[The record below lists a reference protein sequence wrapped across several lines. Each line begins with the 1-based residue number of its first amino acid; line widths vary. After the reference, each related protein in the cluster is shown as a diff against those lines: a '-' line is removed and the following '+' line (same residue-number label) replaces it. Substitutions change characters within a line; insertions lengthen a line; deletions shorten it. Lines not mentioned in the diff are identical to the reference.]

1 MSLFNKKS
9 DDSSTT
15 ASTSA
20 PSAPQPKPSKPDPKN
35 AGADTAMSVIAQG
48 MRIVGDIEC
57 SGVLKIEG
65 IVEGTIRGPRQL
77 LLGRQGEVK
86 GDMHARE
93 VVLGGR
99 VEGTVIAD
107 ERIEIQGTALVTG
120 DVHTKS
126 IVVLEGGRINGAVR
140 MDDGVSAAAATL
152 GGMHNGQRRPD
163 ARPAL
168 AAS

>member
-9 DDSSTT
+9 DEPTT
-15 ASTSA
+15 AASSA

-35 AGADTAMSVIAQG
+35 AANETAMSVIAQG

-86 GDMHARE
+86 GDVHARE
-93 VVLGGR
+93 VILGGR
-99 VEGTVIAD
+99 VQGTVVAD

-126 IVVLEGGRINGAVR
+126 IAVLEGGRINGSVR
-140 MDDGVSAAAATL
+140 MDDNVGAGVAMGA
-152 GGMHNGQRRPD
+152 NGIARRPD

>member
-9 DDSSTT
+9 DDATTDSSP
-15 ASTSA
+15 A
-20 PSAPQPKPSKPDPKN
+20 PSAPPAKPSKSDPKN
-35 AGADTAMSVIAQG
+35 AGAETAMSVIAQG

-57 SGVLKIEG
+57 AGVLKIEG
-65 IVEGTIRGPRQL
+65 VVEGTIRGPRQL

-86 GDMHARE
+86 GDVHARE
-93 VVLGGR
+93 VILGGR
-99 VEGTVIAD
+99 VQGTVIAD

-126 IVVLEGGRINGAVR
+126 IAVLEGGRINGAVR
-140 MDDGVSAAAATL
+140 MDDNVGGVAM
-152 GGMHNGQRRPD
+152 GNNGVARRPD

>member
-9 DDSSTT
+9 DEPATGDAT
-15 ASTSA
+15 A
-20 PSAPQPKPSKPDPKN
+20 PSAPQPKPSKSDPKN
-35 AGADTAMSVIAQG
+35 AANETAMSVIAQG

-57 SGVLKIEG
+57 AGVLKIEG
-65 IVEGTIRGPRQL
+65 VVEGTIRGPRQL

-86 GDMHARE
+86 GDVHARE
-93 VVLGGR
+93 VILGGR
-99 VEGTVIAD
+99 VQGTVIAD

-126 IVVLEGGRINGAVR
+126 IAVLEGGKINGAVR
-140 MDDGVSAAAATL
+140 MDDNVGSVAMGTNGVA
-152 GGMHNGQRRPD
+152 RRPD

>member
-1 MSLFNKKS
+1 MLFNKKP
-9 DDSSTT
+9 DETST
-15 ASTSA
+15 AAAAASA
-20 PSAPQPKPSKPDPKN
+20 PAPSKPSKSDPKN
-35 AGADTAMSVIAQG
+35 AGADTAMSVIAPG
-48 MRIVGDIEC
+48 MRVVGDIEC

-65 IVEGTIRGPRQL
+65 TVEGSVRGARQL

-86 GDMHARE
+86 GDLQARE

-107 ERIEIQGTALVTG
+107 ERIEIQGTALVNG

-126 IVVLEGGRINGAVR
+126 IVVLEGGRINGQVR
-140 MDDGVSAAAATL
+140 MSEQASAVAMGALPKPRTT
-152 GGMHNGQRRPD
+152 D

>member
-9 DDSSTT
+9 DDPT
-15 ASTSA
+15 ASDTVA
-20 PSAPQPKPSKPDPKN
+20 PSTPSAPKPSKHDAKN
-35 AGADTAMSVIAQG
+35 AAGNETAMSVIAQG

-57 SGVLKIEG
+57 AGVLKIEG
-65 IVEGTIRGPRQL
+65 VVEGTIRGPRQL

-86 GDMHARE
+86 GDVHARE

-99 VEGTVIAD
+99 VQGTVIAD

-126 IVVLEGGRINGAVR
+126 IVVLEGGKINGAVR
-140 MDDGVSAAAATL
+140 MDDNVAAAGAAMGTSST
-152 GGMHNGQRRPD
+152 R
-163 ARPAL
+163 RPAL

>member
-9 DDSSTT
+9 DESTT
-15 ASTSA
+15 DAAA
-20 PSAPQPKPSKPDPKN
+20 PSAPQPKPSKHDPKN
-35 AGADTAMSVIAQG
+35 AANETAMSVIAQG

-65 IVEGTIRGPRQL
+65 VVEGTIRGPRQL

-86 GDMHARE
+86 GDVHARE
-93 VVLGGR
+93 VILGGR
-99 VEGTVIAD
+99 VQGTVVAD
-107 ERIEIQGTALVTG
+107 ERIEIQGTALVNG

-126 IVVLEGGRINGAVR
+126 ISVLEGGKINGAVR
-140 MDDGVSAAAATL
+140 MDDNVGAGVAMGANNIA
-152 GGMHNGQRRPD
+152 RRPD
-163 ARPAL
+163 ARPSL

>member
-1 MSLFNKKS
+1 MSLFSKKS
-9 DDSSTT
+9 DDSTSNAT
-15 ASTSA
+15 APA
-20 PSAPQPKPSKPDPKN
+20 PVAPPAKPAKPDPKQVAN
-35 AGADTAMSVIAQG
+35 EAAMSVIAQG

-65 IVEGTIRGPRQL
+65 VVEGSIRGPRQL

-86 GDMHARE
+86 GDLHARE

-99 VEGTVIAD
+99 VEGTVVAD
-107 ERIEIQGTALVTG
+107 ERVEIQGTALVTG

-126 IVVLEGGRINGAVR
+126 IIVLEGGRINGAVR
-140 MDDGVSAAAATL
+140 MDDGASAAAAAQL
-152 GGMHNGQRRPD
+152 SMANGHRRTD

>member
-9 DDSSTT
+9 DDSTT
-15 ASTSA
+15 ATAPA
-20 PSAPQPKPSKPDPKN
+20 PSAPQPKPAKADPKN
-35 AGADTAMSVIAQG
+35 PGAETAMSVIAQG

-57 SGVLKIEG
+57 GGVLKIEG
-65 IVEGTIRGPRQL
+65 VVEGTIRGPRQL

-86 GDMHARE
+86 GDVHARE
-93 VVLGGR
+93 IVLGGR
-99 VEGTVIAD
+99 VEGTVVAD
-107 ERIEIQGTALVTG
+107 ERVEIQATALVTG

-152 GGMHNGQRRPD
+152 GGMNGQRRQD
-163 ARPAL
+163 VRPAL

>member
-9 DDSSTT
+9 DEPTSGDST
-15 ASTSA
+15 A
-20 PSAPQPKPSKPDPKN
+20 PSAPQPKQSRSESKN
-35 AGADTAMSVIAQG
+35 AANETAMSVIAQG

-65 IVEGTIRGPRQL
+65 VVEGTIRGPRQL

-86 GDMHARE
+86 GDVHARE

-99 VEGTVIAD
+99 VQGTVIAD
-107 ERIEIQGTALVTG
+107 ERVEIQGTALVTG

-140 MDDGVSAAAATL
+140 MDDNVAASAAAMGANTA
-152 GGMHNGQRRPD
+152 R
-163 ARPAL
+163 RPAL

>member
-9 DDSSTT
+9 DEPTT
-15 ASTSA
+15 GATAA
-20 PSAPQPKPSKPDPKN
+20 PSAPQPKASKPDPKN
-35 AGADTAMSVIAQG
+35 AANETAMSVIAQG

-86 GDMHARE
+86 GDVHARE
-93 VVLGGR
+93 VILGGR
-99 VEGTVIAD
+99 VQGTVIAD

-140 MDDGVSAAAATL
+140 MDDNMAASAAAMGSA
-152 GGMHNGQRRPD
+152 NVR
-163 ARPAL
+163 RPAL

>member
-1 MSLFNKKS
+1 MSLFTKKS
-9 DDSSTT
+9 DEPTT
-15 ASTSA
+15 GATAA

-35 AGADTAMSVIAQG
+35 AANETAMSVIAQG

-86 GDMHARE
+86 GDVHARE
-93 VVLGGR
+93 VILGGR
-99 VEGTVIAD
+99 VQGTVIAD

-126 IVVLEGGRINGAVR
+126 ISVLEGGKINGAVR
-140 MDDGVSAAAATL
+140 MDDNVAASAASMGSSINA
-152 GGMHNGQRRPD
+152 R
-163 ARPAL
+163 RPAL

>member
-9 DDSSTT
+9 DDSTIDATT
-15 ASTSA
+15 AS
-20 PSAPQPKPSKPDPKN
+20 SAPQPKHSKSDPKN
-35 AGADTAMSVIAQG
+35 AANETAMSVIAQG

-57 SGVLKIEG
+57 AGVLKIEG

-86 GDMHARE
+86 GDVHARE

-99 VEGTVIAD
+99 VQGTVIAD

-120 DVHTKS
+120 DVTTKS

-140 MDDGVSAAAATL
+140 MDDGVSAAQAMLPSAA
-152 GGMHNGQRRPD
+152 RK
-163 ARPAL
+163 PAL